1 MNSVINPSNDQQL
14 LLDNMR
20 IPKGWHSGN
29 PLITEDVWYNRYT
42 SPAWINA
49 QKGKGL
55 LDVGPLRYSNQFTS
69 AAPKANASRQR
80 STAFL
85 ESAKCNTTT
94 RLHSTGQHRS
104 EG

>member
-29 PLITEDVWYNRYT
+29 PLITDDVWYNRYT

-55 LDVGPLRYSNQFTS
+55 LDAGPLRYSNQFTS
-69 AAPKANASRQR
+69 AVVQPLNSGNFGPQ
-80 STAFL
+80 
-85 ESAKCNTTT
+85 
-94 RLHSTGQHRS
+94 TGAGRKPFQKPRPQ
-104 EG
+104 